1 VRIQSP
7 HCTVSPGSLS
17 SHSQRWLPPVLA
29 ELARLGDCRGGG
41 TPRRFAELLGERG
54 IGGSVEAGE
63 VDGFVLER
71 VANAGAGLKP
81 ALTAGGKSGDG
92 LVFFGKLRLFVDI
105 CGFV

>member
-1 VRIQSP
+1 VP
-7 HCTVSPGSLS
+7 SL
-17 SHSQRWLPPVLA
+17 LA
-29 ELARLGDCRGGG
+29 ELALLGDCEGEHPAALRHPSWEG
-41 TPRRFAELLGERG
+41 EL
-54 IGGSVEAGE
+54 GGSVDAGE